1 VSGKTTIPLARH
13 RYDADAL
20 GGDDAC
26 VDRSDDGHCSAS
38 SDDSVED
45 IDLFR
50 NIAADDESD
59 FGIDNHD
66 KSSTVWQVFGARDR
80 LANSPLEISS
90 RRRGRPPKMD
100 NLLHGLSDA
109 LTRFLNVKNGGA

>member
-26 VDRSDDGHCSAS
+26 VDRSDDGHCS
-38 SDDSVED
+38 VED
-45 IDLFR
+45 IDLFS

-66 KSSTVWQVFGARDR
+66 KSSTFA
-80 LANSPLEISS
+80 
-90 RRRGRPPKMD
+90 
-100 NLLHGLSDA
+100 
-109 LTRFLNVKNGGA
+109 T